1 MGSQTNKRGNKRK
14 LEDGNFRSKK
24 IKHTPEA
31 ESSRAVFGKK
41 ENNQREDSFW
51 YKSAVRRRFF

>member
-41 ENNQREDSFW
+41 ENNQREDSF
-51 YKSAVRRRFF
+51 